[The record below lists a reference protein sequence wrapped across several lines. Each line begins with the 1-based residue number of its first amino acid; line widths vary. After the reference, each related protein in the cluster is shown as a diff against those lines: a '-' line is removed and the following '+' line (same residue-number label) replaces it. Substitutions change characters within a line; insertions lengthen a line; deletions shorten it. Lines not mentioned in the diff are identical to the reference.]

1 MTLASDLSWR
11 LLRSRRDLEWRQ
23 EDLANASGVS
33 RTYISEIERGRITNV
48 GIEAIFS
55 LAAALGVT
63 VPYLLGLTDDPLGE
77 STDKILKEQ
86 SADYVV
92 FDVDEDAD
100 RRTLR
105 QLVENFLALSP
116 SHRRMAQSYLH
127 MMRQI
132 EEEDRER
139 ESKPPRIVGDQE

>member
-1 MTLASDLSWR
+1 M
-11 LLRSRRDLEWRQ
+11 EWRQ

-55 LAAALGVT
+55 LAEALGVT
-63 VPYLLGLTDDPLGE
+63 VPYLLGLSDDPLGE
-77 STDKILKEQ
+77 GAEKVLKEQ
-86 SADYVV
+86 SGEYVV

-105 QLVENFLALSP
+105 QLVDDFLALSP
-116 SHRRMAQSYLH
+116 SHRRMAQTYLH

-132 EEEDRER
+132 EEEETRANQTNL
-139 ESKPPRIVGDQE
+139 PQPRIIGGE

>member
-63 VPYLLGLTDDPLGE
+63 VPYLLGLTDNPLGE
-77 STDKILKEQ
+77 DPDTVLKEQ
-86 SADYVV
+86 SAEYLVIDL
-92 FDVDEDAD
+92 DEDQD
-100 RRTLR
+100 RRTVR
-105 QLVENFLALSP
+105 QLIDDYMALSS
-116 SHRRMAQSYLH
+116 SHRRMALSYLH

-139 ESKPPRIVGDQE
+139 ENKPPRIVGGKE